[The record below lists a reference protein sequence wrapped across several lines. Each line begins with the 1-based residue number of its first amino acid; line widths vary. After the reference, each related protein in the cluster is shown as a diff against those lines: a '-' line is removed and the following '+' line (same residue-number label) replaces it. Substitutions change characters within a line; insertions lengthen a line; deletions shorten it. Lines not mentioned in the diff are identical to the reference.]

1 MTNTIELLATAI
13 VIGSI
18 GSAFI
23 DAWSLVLRRALH
35 VSTLDYA
42 MLGRWIGHFPR
53 GQFFHKRI
61 ASASPV
67 RGERPL
73 GWVAHYAIG
82 IGFALVLLVTWGNN
96 WAESPT
102 IIPPLLVG
110 LASIAAPWFIM
121 QPAFGAGIAGA
132 KTPNPLASRL
142 RNLGTHTVYGVG
154 LYLGALGISGITQA

>member
-1 MTNTIELLATAI
+1 MTNTLELLATAT

-42 MLGRWIGHFPR
+42 MLGRWLGNIPR

-61 ASASPV
+61 ASAPRV

-73 GWVAHYAIG
+73 GWFAHYAIG
-82 IGFALVLLVTWGNN
+82 IAFALVLLVAWGSD
-96 WAESPT
+96 WTESPT
-102 IIPPLLVG
+102 IVPPMVVG

-142 RNLGTHTVYGVG
+142 RNLGTHTVYGLG
-154 LYLGALGISGITQA
+154 LYLSALTLAAL